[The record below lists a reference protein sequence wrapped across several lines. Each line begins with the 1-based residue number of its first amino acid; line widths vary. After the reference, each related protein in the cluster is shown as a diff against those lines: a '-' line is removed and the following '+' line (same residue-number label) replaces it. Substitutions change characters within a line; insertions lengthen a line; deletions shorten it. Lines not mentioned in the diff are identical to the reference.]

1 MEQFFTSLLGALVGG
16 VIALIG
22 VYVAHRLQL
31 SRERAQDEQ
40 ILRGFLQAILTE
52 LETCWSRAEQT
63 VNPVIEHLPGNA
75 AFDVYVFIDTDF
87 FTVYHNNSHLL
98 GRVSDDRLRELIVA
112 TYTQYKALTE
122 TYNVNTRFLQTWRES
137 QHMISTTAD
146 ERLKHYYQQKA
157 QREHA
162 ELVSWARALK
172 HNHME
177 LKQQIE
183 LLIEALRKAIDETAA
198 TQAGR

>member
-1 MEQFFTSLLGALVGG
+1 MEQFLTSLLGALVGG

-31 SRERAQDEQ
+31 SRERTQNEQ

-52 LETCWSRAEQT
+52 LETSWSRAEQT
-63 VNPVIEHLPGNA
+63 VNPVIEQLSPNA
-75 AFDVYVFIDTDF
+75 AFDRYVFIDTDF

-98 GRVSDDRLRELIVA
+98 GRVNDDSLRELIVA

-122 TYNVNTRFLQTWRES
+122 TYNVNTRFLQRWKES
-137 QHMISTTAD
+137 EHTVSITAD
-146 ERLKHYYQQKA
+146 ESLKRYYQQKA

-162 ELVSWARALK
+162 ELVAWAHALK
-172 HNHME
+172 HDHLE
-177 LKQQIE
+177 LKQQIDK
-183 LLIEALRKAIDETAA
+183 LILALRNAIDVTAA
-198 TQAGR
+198 T

>member
-16 VIALIG
+16 VIALVG

-31 SRERAQDEQ
+31 SRERTQDEQ

-63 VNPVIEHLPGNA
+63 VNPVIERLPANA
-75 AFDVYVFIDTDF
+75 AFEVYVFIDTDF

-98 GRVSDDRLRELIVA
+98 GRVSDDSLRELIVA

-137 QHMISTTAD
+137 EHMISITAD
-146 ERLKHYYQQKA
+146 ERLKRYYEQKA

-162 ELVSWARALK
+162 ELVSWAHALK
-172 HNHME
+172 HDHLQ

-183 LLIEALRKAIDETAA
+183 TLIQALRKAVDVPTAI
-198 TQAGR
+198 